1 VKDSPSCP
9 PGLSWEAVHGE
20 SDTAVFRRS
29 DGAVF
34 AKWSGPAGRVE
45 LEGERQRIA
54 WLFEFDQNSA
64 EVVDWLTSPS

>member
-1 VKDSPSCP
+1 
-9 PGLSWEAVHGE
+9 
-20 SDTAVFRRS
+20 
-29 DGAVF
+29 
-34 AKWSGPAGRVE
+34 VE